1 MEKIKSLEDLKKRRE
16 ELQANLKLRE
26 QGDNVNNLTQV
37 KVAMGTCGIAAG
49 AKETMN
55 VIIDECNKRNLAV
68 VVTQTGCVGHCD
80 AEPVVEVIK
89 PGKEAVLFG
98 HVDAKR
104 AAELVEKYI
113 VAGEMIDKAL

>member
-80 AEPVVEVIK
+80 AEPVVEVKK
-89 PGKEAVLFG
+89 PGQDAILFG
-98 HVDAKR
+98 HVDAKK
-104 AAELVEKYI
+104 AVELVGKYI
-113 VAGEMIDKAL
+113 VAGEMVETAL